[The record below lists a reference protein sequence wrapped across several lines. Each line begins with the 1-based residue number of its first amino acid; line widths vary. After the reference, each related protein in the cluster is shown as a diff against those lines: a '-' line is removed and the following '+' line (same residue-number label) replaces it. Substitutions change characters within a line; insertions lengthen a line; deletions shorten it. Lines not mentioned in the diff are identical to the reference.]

1 MSLLRFILLFILF
14 YVIYRMIKLFI
25 RYFRLGARS
34 NNNFQKGSKSKSK
47 YENVE
52 EAEFTEIKTK
62 EKTEKK

>member
-1 MSLLRFILLFILF
+1 
-14 YVIYRMIKLFI
+14 MIKLFI